1 MNAKDTKDLIANIEA
16 RIAENGLFATYSK
29 VNVTEVQAD
38 SPMVGIWWWFSSG
51 KIIKVENKA
60 ENCEQE
66 EMICVPQ
73 EHFRVFPFVQKKYA
87 EEIPEILHLK
97 YNQIERGRIWALI
110 DADKPGKITYML
122 TCSTA
127 MTKNT
132 EALAAIKASF
142 GLEKLHVKVQ
152 NHGCMYDGWE
162 IKL

>member
-1 MNAKDTKDLIANIEA
+1 MDTKDLITNIEA
-16 RIAENGLFATYSK
+16 KIAENGLFATYHK
-29 VNVTEVQAD
+29 LNVTEAA
-38 SPMVGIWWWFSSG
+38 SEKPMVGIWWWFSSG
-51 KIIKVENKA
+51 KIIKVENTVEA
-60 ENCEQE
+60 CEQE

-87 EEIPEILHLK
+87 EEIPPILHIK
-97 YNQIERGRIWALI
+97 YNQIERGRLWALI

-142 GLEKLHVKVQ
+142 GMGKLYVKVQ
-152 NHGCMYDGWE
+152 AHACMYDGWE